1 MQDITAYDENH
12 FLFESLM
19 HALDSVK
26 EDSEFVTKTL
36 VPMQNTIFVLLN
48 DYPHQDHKISVCFYI
63 SDFDCSFWK
72 L

>member
-1 MQDITAYDENH
+1 MQDITANNENN
-12 FLFESLM
+12 FLFDSLM
-19 HALDSVK
+19 QALDAVK

-48 DYPHQDHKISVCFYI
+48 EYPHHDHKITVIFLMITS
-63 SDFDCSFWK
+63 